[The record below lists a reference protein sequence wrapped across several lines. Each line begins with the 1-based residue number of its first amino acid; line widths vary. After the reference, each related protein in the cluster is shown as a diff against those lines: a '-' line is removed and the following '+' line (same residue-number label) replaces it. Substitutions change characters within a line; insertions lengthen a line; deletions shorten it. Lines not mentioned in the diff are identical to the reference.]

1 MDFYDYL
8 QNHYPSKYDITFF
21 IPCLNEENLIV
32 LTLETLREAV
42 GERDL
47 TYEILVFDDHSTDRT
62 VPVVEAYMKEHPE
75 STIRLIKNETQKG
88 LGRNYVDG
96 SYLGRGK
103 HYMLVCGDNNESK
116 DTLLAIL
123 DKMGTADIVLP
134 YMGNRDSRPFV
145 RRALSYGFKTI
156 VNFLSGFSVKYYNGP
171 SIHLRVNVMRWHPDT
186 DGFGYQAEM
195 INRLLI
201 EGATYVE
208 VPIRNVDRRGD
219 GSQAFNM
226 LNYLSVSHSLFQV
239 LLRRIRRQLFKK

>member
-1 MDFYDYL
+1 MDYYDYL
-8 QNHYPSKYDITFF
+8 QDHYPSKYDITFF

-42 GERDL
+42 GESDL

-62 VPVVEAYMKEHPE
+62 VPLVEAYIKEHPE
-75 STIRLIKNETQKG
+75 STIRLIKNEIQKG

-103 HYMLVCGDNNESK
+103 HYMLVCGDNSEPK

-123 DKMGTADIVLP
+123 DKMGTADMVLP
-134 YMGNRDSRPFV
+134 YMGNRDCRPFV

-156 VNFLSGFSVKYYNGP
+156 VNFLSGFSVKYYNGS
-171 SIHLRVNVMRWHPDT
+171 SIHLRMNVMRWHPDT
-186 DGFGYQAEM
+186 HGFGYQAEM

-208 VPIRNVDRRGD
+208 VPIRNMDHHGG
-219 GSQAFNM
+219 GSKAFNI
-226 LNYLSVSHSLFQV
+226 LNYRSTSHSLFQI
-239 LLRRIRRQLFKK
+239 LLRRICRLFFKK